1 MKNLLAIITAFA
13 ILMPVSSAF
22 SASHSNPAA
31 PHTAVPSVQENKV
44 SADNPGVTLVKQKH
58 GKKRTKGKK
67 RRSSHMRQTQVA
79 PKH

>member
-1 MKNLLAIITAFA
+1 MKNLLAVVTAFA

-22 SASHSNPAA
+22 SASDADPAVS
-31 PHTAVPSVQENKV
+31 HKTVPLVQENKV

-67 RRSSHMRQTQVA
+67 RRSSHMRHTQMA